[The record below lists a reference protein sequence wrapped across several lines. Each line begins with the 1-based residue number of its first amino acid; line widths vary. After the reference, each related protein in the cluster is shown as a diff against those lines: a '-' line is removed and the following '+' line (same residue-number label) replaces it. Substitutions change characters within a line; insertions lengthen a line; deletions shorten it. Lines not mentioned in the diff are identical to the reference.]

1 MVFVIGGV
9 NMDIAG
15 TPDAELRTGDSNPG
29 RVTLSPGGV
38 GRNIAEN
45 LRRLGREVS
54 LITVLGGDAYAEMI
68 REDCRNIGI
77 DLRCSI
83 TDPMGRTSTYLCLNE
98 RNGDLHA
105 AVADM
110 AICEELTPEKL
121 EAALPEINRG
131 EFLIADANLPERTL
145 EWIAE
150 RVAVPVAADPVST
163 AKAAR
168 LRPLLHRLTFLKP
181 NLQEAEILTGF
192 SPGEAGSLSRIADG
206 LHALGVSRVFLSLG
220 AQGVWADD
228 GKEGALLPCVPGA
241 IVNTTGCG
249 DAFVAAAADACLRG
263 LGTMDC
269 ARRGLAAAAVCAE
282 DSAAV
287 SPRMSAEEIELRL

>member
-1 MVFVIGGV
+1 MIFVIGGV

-29 RVTLSPGGV
+29 HVTLSPGGV

-54 LITVLGGDAYAEMI
+54 LITVLGGDAYAEAI

-77 DLRCSI
+77 DLHCSI

-98 RNGDLHA
+98 QNGDLHA

-121 EAALPEINRG
+121 EAVLPEINRG

-145 EWIAE
+145 EWIAKH
-150 RVAVPVAADPVST
+150 VTVPIAADPVST

-181 NLQEAEILTGF
+181 NLQ
-192 SPGEAGSLSRIADG
+192 
-206 LHALGVSRVFLSLG
+206 
-220 AQGVWADD
+220 
-228 GKEGALLPCVPGA
+228 
-241 IVNTTGCG
+241 
-249 DAFVAAAADACLRG
+249 
-263 LGTMDC
+263 
-269 ARRGLAAAAVCAE
+269 
-282 DSAAV
+282 
-287 SPRMSAEEIELRL
+287 